1 MLFLPFIGVLT
12 GLISGFF
19 GIGGGTVLVPILLAL
34 GYDIKMAIGISV
46 MQMFIAALFGSY
58 FNYKRQKFE
67 LKTALSLGFGAL
79 IGGSFSGLIV
89 SNVPE
94 IYLKILLIFTIFL
107 ALFRLIFSKTNN
119 QNTQKELH
127 LAFLFILGA
136 VIAMLAISIGM
147 GGSVFLMPI
156 LVGFLGVDIKKAV
169 SMGLFFVIFSSF
181 GGLLSLGFE
190 GFIDYKAGLLLS
202 LGALFG
208 VYLGTLA
215 HHKIDKTTQKWCLVA
230 LNISMLILLIY
241 NLLSDLLK

>member
-1 MLFLPFIGVLT
+1 MLFLPFIGVLI

-79 IGGSFSGLIV
+79 IGGSFSGVIV

-94 IYLKILLIFTIFL
+94 IYLKLLLIFTIFL
-107 ALFRLIFSKTNN
+107 ALLRLIFSQTNK
-119 QNTQKELH
+119 QNSQKELH
-127 LAFLFILGA
+127 LALLFILGA
-136 VIAMLAISIGM
+136 VIGAVAISIGM

-169 SMGLFFVIFSSF
+169 SLGLFFVIFSSF
-181 GGLLSLGFE
+181 GGLLSLGFK
-190 GFIDYKAGLLLS
+190 GFIDYEAGLLLS
-202 LGALFG
+202 VGALFG

-230 LNISMLILLIY
+230 LNISMLALLVY
-241 NLLSDLLK
+241 NLIAYK

>member
-1 MLFLPFIGVLT
+1 MLFLPFIGVLA

-79 IGGSFSGLIV
+79 IGGSFSGVIV

-94 IYLKILLIFTIFL
+94 IYLKLLLIFTIFL
-107 ALFRLIFSKTNN
+107 ALLRLIFSQTNK
-119 QNTQKELH
+119 QNSQKELH
-127 LAFLFILGA
+127 LALLFILGA
-136 VIAMLAISIGM
+136 VIGAVAISIGM

-169 SMGLFFVIFSSF
+169 SLGLFFVIFSSF
-181 GGLLSLGFE
+181 GGLLSLGFG
-190 GFIDYKAGLLLS
+190 GFIDYEAGLLLS
-202 LGALFG
+202 FGAHFG

-230 LNISMLILLIY
+230 LNISMLALLVY
-241 NLLSDLLK
+241 NLIAYK

>member
-34 GYDIKMAIGISV
+34 GYDIKTAIGISV

-79 IGGSFSGLIV
+79 IGGSFSGVIV

-94 IYLKILLIFTIFL
+94 IYLKLLLIFTIFL
-107 ALFRLIFSKTNN
+107 ALLRLIFSQTNK
-119 QNTQKELH
+119 QNSQKELH
-127 LAFLFILGA
+127 LALLFILGA
-136 VIAMLAISIGM
+136 VIGAVAISIGM

-169 SMGLFFVIFSSF
+169 SLGLFFVIFSSF
-181 GGLLSLGFE
+181 GGLLSLGFG
-190 GFIDYKAGLLLS
+190 GFIDYEAGLLLS
-202 LGALFG
+202 FGALFG

-230 LNISMLILLIY
+230 LNISMLALLVY
-241 NLLSDLLK
+241 NLIAYK

>member
-79 IGGSFSGLIV
+79 IGGSFSGVIV

-94 IYLKILLIFTIFL
+94 IYLKLLLIFTIFL
-107 ALFRLIFSKTNN
+107 ALLRLIFSQTNK
-119 QNTQKELH
+119 QNSQK
-127 LAFLFILGA
+127 
-136 VIAMLAISIGM
+136 S
-147 GGSVFLMPI
+147 
-156 LVGFLGVDIKKAV
+156 
-169 SMGLFFVIFSSF
+169 
-181 GGLLSLGFE
+181 
-190 GFIDYKAGLLLS
+190 
-202 LGALFG
+202 
-208 VYLGTLA
+208 
-215 HHKIDKTTQKWCLVA
+215 
-230 LNISMLILLIY
+230 
-241 NLLSDLLK
+241 

>member
-79 IGGSFSGLIV
+79 IGGSFSGVIV

-94 IYLKILLIFTIFL
+94 IYLKLLLIFTIFL
-107 ALFRLIFSKTNN
+107 ALLRLIFSQTNK
-119 QNTQKELH
+119 QNSQKELH
-127 LAFLFILGA
+127 LALLFILGA
-136 VIAMLAISIGM
+136 VIGAVAISIGM

-169 SMGLFFVIFSSF
+169 SLGLFFVIFSSF
-181 GGLLSLGFE
+181 GGLLSLGFG

-202 LGALFG
+202 FGALFG
-208 VYLGTLA
+208 VYLGTLS
-215 HHKIDKTTQKWCLVA
+215 HHKIDKTTQKWSLVA
-230 LNISMLILLIY
+230 LNISMLALLVY
-241 NLLSDLLK
+241 NLIAYK